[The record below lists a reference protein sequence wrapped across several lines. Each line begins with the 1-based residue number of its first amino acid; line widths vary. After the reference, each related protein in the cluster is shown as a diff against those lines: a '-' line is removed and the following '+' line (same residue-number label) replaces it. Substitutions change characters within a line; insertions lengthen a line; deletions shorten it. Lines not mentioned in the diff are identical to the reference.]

1 MDPAWRT
8 ASSFPQMSVP
18 TADEGSIKSGA
29 VLVPGEGARGTVE
42 VRLRLSL
49 LTVQSG
55 ALRKNHT
62 VEIRHLVGPIRDAG
76 SAGHRESVSAGLRR

>member
-1 MDPAWRT
+1 
-8 ASSFPQMSVP
+8 MSVP
-18 TADEGSIKSGA
+18 QPMKGSIKSGA
-29 VLVPGEGARGTVE
+29 VLVPREGARGTVE

-62 VEIRHLVGPIRDAG
+62 VEIRHLVGPIRDVG